1 MDFEHAI
8 KMDVRNN
15 PIVREIDEARQ
26 REMWRWLL
34 VSTGLVA
41 VILFS
46 LWQRFSVIRLG
57 AEVERMQRELAEEQ
71 VVNVQL
77 KLTAEQLSTPGRI
90 EALASKAPL
99 HMTAPTSASTQI
111 LSRATSA
118 IPPRT
123 AVAARHGAGSATP
136 EVPR

>member
-26 REMWRWLL
+26 REMWRWFL

-46 LWQRFSVIRLG
+46 LWQRFGVMRLG
-57 AEVERMQRELAEEQ
+57 ADIERMQRELAEAQ
-71 VVNVQL
+71 VVNQQL
-77 KLTAEQLSTPGRI
+77 KLSVEQLSTPRRI
-90 EALASKAPL
+90 ESLATRAPL
-99 HMTAPTSASTQI
+99 RMVAPSTASTQI
-111 LSRATSA
+111 LPRAA
-118 IPPRT
+118 T
-123 AVAARHGAGSATP
+123 AVAPKTAVARRRPAGDP
-136 EVPR
+136 EVRP